1 MKCSHHPCTEPTSCQ
16 HCSRRGKS
24 DNSAAQAMGR
34 TIDEPFVEGF
44 QKQAMGGRR
53 GHLDGGHKQYH
64 SVHRHKDAPA
74 CVAPWPRLRATTS
87 LESLHVI
94 VEHERR
100 NATRPRDALRS
111 HCQGSLHGIGVIL
124 RPSRHDDFH
133 VAPTSVGRV
142 AAKKIPIIQ
151 VADAPIGIWIADGDV
166 KATGTRRRLAARTQR
181 AVASRSGTRRRLAAF
196 GTRRAAASSGICR
209 LRQWPSTAVRA
220 GGPSP
225 ASLGRPQLC
234 SGTDVAAGTHV
245 AAGQQVPPAA
255 AGPSAVT

>member
-1 MKCSHHPCTEPTSCQ
+1 
-16 HCSRRGKS
+16 
-24 DNSAAQAMGR
+24 
-34 TIDEPFVEGF
+34 
-44 QKQAMGGRR
+44 MGGRR
-53 GHLDGGHKQYH
+53 GHLDGGRKQYH
-64 SVHRHKDAPA
+64 SVYRHKDAPA

-100 NATRPRDALRS
+100 NATRPLDALRS

-142 AAKKIPIIQ
+142 AATKIPIIQ

-166 KATGTRRRLAARTQR
+166 KATGTRRRLRTKRAA
-181 AVASRSGTRRRLAAF
+181 ASRSGTRRRLAAF
-196 GTRRAAASSGICR
+196 GTRRAAASSGIRRLASSVTRAASSGIRRAAASSGIRPR
-209 LRQWPSTAVRA
+209 LRQWPSTTVRA
-220 GGPSP
+220 GGPNP

-245 AAGQQVPPAA
+245 AAGQQVPLAA
-255 AGPSAVT
+255 AGPRAVT